1 MTASHT
7 LCTLNEWVGLKGCVA
22 SNPLAGV
29 GSVPMLRL
37 SGGESPYPLP
47 FQTSSPKGGWR
58 AGEKLKG
65 SASSG
70 LTKVCEAKSMIA

>member
-37 SGGESPYPLP
+37 SEGGSPSPLP

-58 AGEKLKG
+58 AGEKLNG
-65 SASSG
+65 STSSG
-70 LTKVCEAKSMIA
+70 LTSTCEARSLIA